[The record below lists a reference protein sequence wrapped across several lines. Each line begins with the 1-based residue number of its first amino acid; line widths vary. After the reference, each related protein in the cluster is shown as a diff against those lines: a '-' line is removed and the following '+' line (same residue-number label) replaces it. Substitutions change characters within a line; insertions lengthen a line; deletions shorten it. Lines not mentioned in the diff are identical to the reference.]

1 MIVGRVAAS
10 AVQRQVRHVTPVPAR
25 SASSLVGR
33 VYEQVAD
40 EMRLVIPPA
49 LMHSPSP
56 QALAAYWMLMREP
69 LLVSGTVD
77 RASKEAAAAAVAVAT
92 ICPYCVDMH
101 SVSMYDLVGGHD
113 ADKLAAD
120 RAGDMRDPRLREI
133 SQWARGA
140 QESPGGL
147 PVPTWLTPAQSTE
160 LVGTVTAMHYLTRM
174 VNVFLSS
181 FLLPPGVTGRARQ
194 RMKQGLGRLLRETL
208 RAHREPGRSL
218 DLLPDAPVPADAGWA
233 AGNPFI
239 AGAVARAAATF
250 DGAGERW
257 LTPEVRAVVYE
268 HLDDWRG
275 ADTGISTAWCEDL
288 LAGLGP
294 ADRAA
299 GRLTL
304 LTAVSSHQVGDEVV
318 AEFRRHVP
326 GDQAL
331 VEVAGWAAFE
341 AARRIGARQR
351 IAAHGAHQETR
362 RSASHNTMKS
372 HPHFT

>member
-1 MIVGRVAAS
+1 MIVSRVAAS
-10 AVQRQVRHVTPVPAR
+10 VVQRQVRHVTPVPAL
-25 SASSLVGR
+25 SASGLVDR
-33 VYEQVAD
+33 VYQQVAD

-56 QALAAYWMLMREP
+56 RALAAYWMLMREP

-101 SVSMYDLVGGHD
+101 SVSMYEMAGEYD

-147 PVPTWLTPAQSTE
+147 PLPIWLNPEQGAE

-181 FLLPPGVTGRARQ
+181 FLLPPGLTGRARQ

-218 DLLPDAPVPADAGWA
+218 ELLPDAPVPADAAWA
-233 AGNPFI
+233 ASSPSI
-239 AGAVARAAATF
+239 AGAMARAAAVF
-250 DGAGERW
+250 DAAGERW
-257 LTPEVRAVVYE
+257 LTPAVRAVVHE
-268 HLDDWRG
+268 HLDNWRG

-299 GRLTL
+299 GRLAL

-318 AEFRRHVP
+318 AEFRRHMP
-326 GDQAL
+326 GDEVL
-331 VEVAGWAAFE
+331 VEVAGWASFE

-362 RSASHNTMKS
+362 RPGIA
-372 HPHFT
+372 